1 MRYPFAAQWDDEMRR
16 LEVNGRVVI
25 SQTPTDPGD
34 IGEPRV
40 STMDDTTYVSV
51 PEFELWPTDPDWTP
65 SDASIVFIEG
75 RSLTMARP
83 GRGVYHLSR
92 RWTYGSVTRCG
103 RIIWAPTSSP
113 EHEKVSLVPIRRDN
127 ASRIARPCRIC
138 GAETEEP

>member
-1 MRYPFAAQWDDEMRR
+1 MSREWDDDMRR
-16 LEVNGRVVI
+16 LELRGHVVI

-34 IGEPRV
+34 FGEPRV
-40 STMDDTTYVSV
+40 STVDDTTYVAV
-51 PEFELWPTDPDWTP
+51 PEFELWPTDPDWSP

-83 GRGVYHLSR
+83 GRGVYHLTR

-103 RIIWAPTSSP
+103 RIIWTSNRGDDRT
-113 EHEKVSLVPIRRDN
+113 VTLVPIRRDN

-138 GAETEEP
+138 GADDD